1 MMNKIAIFS
10 DLHLGIKQDDERW
23 HNIALTW
30 CDSFVSELKSRNIKE
45 IIFLGDFFHTRNTIS
60 VNTLHVAN
68 LFLEKLKDFRLH
80 MILGNH
86 DLYFHNESTVSGV
99 NLFKNK
105 NNIIVYDKL
114 TKTRLGNKE
123 VVFCG
128 WGYDALSE
136 NANILFTH
144 AEINVFKFNA
154 ELGACNTG
162 YKASELLNNYDLVYS
177 GHFHLRQSKI
187 WPKGRIIYP
196 GNPYSMDHSDFYG
209 SIKGFDVLNLD
220 TMEIEVV
227 ENKISPQFLR
237 LSLSDICSDYYVIPE
252 LANQIRGN
260 IFKLIVDKNI
270 THKDLNIL
278 ANLIDSASPFEF
290 SYEWAVGA
298 DSTAKENISSL
309 EYFDF
314 VDLIKEYIKLL
325 DIENKDKVEE
335 YILTLYNKVKAVN

>member
-1 MMNKIAIFS
+1 MNKVAIFS

-23 HNIALTW
+23 HKIALEW
-30 CDSFVSELKSRNIKE
+30 CDSFVSELKKREISE

-60 VNTLHVAN
+60 VNTLHIAN
-68 LFLEKLKDFRLH
+68 LFLEKLKDFKLH

-86 DLYFHNESTVSGV
+86 DLYFHNESTISGV

-105 NNIIVYDKL
+105 NNIVVYDKL
-114 TKTRLGNKE
+114 TKTQLGNKN
-123 VVFCG
+123 VVFAG
-128 WGYDALSE
+128 WGYDALKYS
-136 NANILFTH
+136 ADILFTH

-162 YKASELLNNYDLVYS
+162 YKSSDLLNHYDLVYS
-177 GHFHLRQSKI
+177 GHFHLRQSKK
-187 WPKGRIIYP
+187 WGNKQIIYP

-209 SIKGFDVLNLD
+209 SVKGFDILNLD
-220 TMEIEVV
+220 TLEVEIV
-227 ENKISPQFLR
+227 ENTVSPQFLR
-237 LSLSDICSDYYVIPE
+237 LSLSDMCSDYYIIPE
-252 LANQIRGN
+252 LVSQIRGN

-278 ANLIDSASPFEF
+278 NNLINASNPFEF
-290 SYEWAVGA
+290 SYEWAVGI
-298 DSTAKENISSL
+298 DSSTKETFNTL

-325 DIENKDKVEE
+325 EIENKETVEE
-335 YILTLYNKVKAVN
+335 YILKLYNKVKAVE

>member
-23 HNIALTW
+23 HKIALSW
-30 CDSFVSELKSRNIKE
+30 CDSFVSELKERGIKE
-45 IIFLGDFFHTRNTIS
+45 IVFLGDFFHTRNTIS
-60 VNTLHVAN
+60 VNTLHIAN
-68 LFLEKLKDFRLH
+68 LFLEKLKDFKLH

-86 DLYFHNESTVSGV
+86 DLYFHNDSTISGV

-114 TKTRLGNKE
+114 TKTILGNKE

-136 NANILFTH
+136 RADVLFTH

-154 ELGACNTG
+154 EVGACNTG
-162 YKASELLNNYDLVYS
+162 YKSSELLTRYNLVYS
-177 GHFHLRQSKI
+177 GHFHLRQNKSWGNK
-187 WPKGRIIYP
+187 RIIYP
-196 GNPYSMDHSDFYG
+196 GNPYSMDHSDFFG
-209 SIKGFDVLNLD
+209 SIKGFDILDLNTL
-220 TMEIEVV
+220 EVETV
-227 ENKISPQFLR
+227 ENKVSPQFLR
-237 LSLSDICSDYYVIPE
+237 LSLSDICSDYYIIPE
-252 LANQIRGN
+252 LVSQISGN

-278 ANLIDSASPFEF
+278 TNLINGAHPFDF
-290 SYEWAVGA
+290 SYEWVVGA
-298 DSTAKENISSL
+298 ESSPNEAAGNL

-325 DIENKDKVEE
+325 GIDNKDKVEE
-335 YILTLYNKVKAVN
+335 YILNLYNKTKAVN